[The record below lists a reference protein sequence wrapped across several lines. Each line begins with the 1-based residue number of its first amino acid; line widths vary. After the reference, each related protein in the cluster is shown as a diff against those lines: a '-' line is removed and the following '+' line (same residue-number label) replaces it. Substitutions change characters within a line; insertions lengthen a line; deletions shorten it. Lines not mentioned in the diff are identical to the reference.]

1 MITNDTFPRA
11 PTHVRSWSP
20 DHPLFAQISATAGRG
35 ITALRFRCRGSRNF
49 MYVILG
55 FGHES
60 GNGAENLQSN
70 RKSGA
75 RSWHPWAMDK
85 SAKLSLKTDRD
96 DVRIMTL
103 QAHILEQQNHHPQ
116 ASGTFSWILS
126 ALSISAKIIAD
137 KVRRARLEN
146 VLGSVGTE
154 NVQGEVQQKL
164 DVLAN
169 DVLLRTLGG
178 REGVA
183 IVASEENEEPVI
195 LREEGEGVPRYCVL
209 FDPLDGSSNLD
220 ICGGV
225 GTIFSIL
232 EYNGG
237 SSAQDSLLQ
246 TGARQIAAG
255 YVLYGSSTVFVLTIG
270 KGVDMFVLDPSIGA
284 FMRVERNLRIPRGNK
299 TYSVNEGNRKS
310 FPDCY
315 QRYLDWAQSNN
326 YSGRYAGAMVA
337 DVHRIL
343 LKGGVFLYP
352 PTKKAPDGKL
362 RLMYEANPMAMIIEQ
377 AGGKAFAAPGQR
389 IMDIEPIAIHQRTPV
404 ILGATD
410 QVALVLAHLEKK

>member
-1 MITNDTFPRA
+1 
-11 PTHVRSWSP
+11 
-20 DHPLFAQISATAGRG
+20 
-35 ITALRFRCRGSRNF
+35 
-49 MYVILG
+49 
-55 FGHES
+55 
-60 GNGAENLQSN
+60 
-70 RKSGA
+70 
-75 RSWHPWAMDK
+75 
-85 SAKLSLKTDRD
+85 
-96 DVRIMTL
+96 
-103 QAHILEQQNHHPQ
+103 
-116 ASGTFSWILS
+116 
-126 ALSISAKIIAD
+126 
-137 KVRRARLEN
+137 VRRARLEN

-154 NVQGEVQQKL
+154 NIQGEVQQKL

-195 LREEGEGVPRYCVL
+195 LREEVEGVPRYCVL

-232 EYNGG
+232 EHKGNGA
-237 SSAQDSLLQ
+237 SVQDSLLQ
-246 TGARQIAAG
+246 PGYKQVAAG

-270 KGVDMFVLDPSIGA
+270 QGVDLFVLDPSIGA
-284 FMRVERNLRIPRGNK
+284 FMRVERSLMIPSGNK
-299 TYSVNEGNRKS
+299 TYSVNEGNRKV
-310 FPDCY
+310 FPEGY
-315 QRYLDWAQSNN
+315 QRYLDWAQSNG

-352 PTKKAPDGKL
+352 PTKKAPEGKL

-377 AGGKAFAAPGQR
+377 AGGKTFAGCGQR
-389 IMDIEPIAIHQRTPV
+389 VMDIQPTAIHQRTPV

-410 QVALVLAHLEKK
+410 QVALVLAHLEKDSGQHA

>member
-1 MITNDTFPRA
+1 METKPD
-11 PTHVRSWSP
+11 PT
-20 DHPLFAQISATAGRG
+20 
-35 ITALRFRCRGSRNF
+35 
-49 MYVILG
+49 
-55 FGHES
+55 
-60 GNGAENLQSN
+60 
-70 RKSGA
+70 RKS
-75 RSWHPWAMDK
+75 S
-85 SAKLSLKTDRD
+85 RD

-103 QAHILEQQNHHPQ
+103 QAHILEQQSHHPQ

-164 DVLAN
+164 DLLAN
-169 DVLLRTLGG
+169 EVLLGTLGG

-195 LREEGEGVPRYCVL
+195 LREDTEGQSRFCVL

-220 ICGGV
+220 VCGGV

-232 EYNGG
+232 RHTGTAGG
-237 SSAQDSLLQ
+237 ARQSLLQ
-246 TGARQIAAG
+246 PGLQQVAAG

-270 KGVDMFVLDPSIGA
+270 SGVDMFVLDPGIGA
-284 FMRVERNLRIPRGNK
+284 FMRVERNLTIPSGNK

-310 FPDCY
+310 FPEGY
-315 QRYLDWAQSNN
+315 QRYLDWAQGNG
-326 YSGRYAGAMVA
+326 YSSRYAGAMVA

-352 PTKKAPDGKL
+352 PTEKASQGKL

-377 AGGKAFAAPGQR
+377 AGGKAFAAPGRR
-389 IMDIEPIAIHQRTPV
+389 IMDIQPTAIHQRAPV

-410 QVALVLAHLEKK
+410 QVALVLAHLEKS